1 MLNLLTFH
9 AMADAAQG
17 VSGSFARFRVVMRV
31 NEFTRGPP
39 VFQLNADVGQIAP
52 VSTGI

>member
-9 AMADAAQG
+9 AMADSAKG
-17 VSGSFARFRVVMRV
+17 VSGSFARSRVVMRV
-31 NEFTRGPP
+31 SEFTCGPP
-39 VFQLNADVGQIAP
+39 VFQLDADVGQIAP